1 MKTIKQVDFKGKKVF
16 IRVDFNV
23 PVKDGKVSDNTR
35 ILAHL
40 QTINFILNQSPK
52 AVILASHL
60 GRPKGERKPE
70 LSLKVVVGEV
80 ENALNRKVIFL
91 DDCIGEEI
99 KKKIEN
105 SNGDVFLLENLR
117 FHKGEEKNDENF
129 ARELSSL
136 ADVFVQD
143 AFAVV
148 HRAHA
153 STVGITKLLPS
164 YAGFLIEK
172 EVQYLSNL
180 LENPQRPFVA
190 VLGGAKV
197 STKISVIENLLKKV
211 DKLLIGGAM
220 SYTILKAKGI
230 QIGSS
235 LYEEGFVEKAKE
247 FLKEEKLILPCD
259 HLVSKSLKNPV
270 ETKTVKEIPDGFY
283 GVDIGD
289 ETIKLYHEKIK
300 NAKTIFWNGPL
311 GIFEVPEFSKGTVA
325 IAKSIAERTS
335 EGAVSVAGGGDSVS
349 AIKKGGFFDKF
360 SHISTGGGASLEFVE
375 GKILP
380 GIEVLK

>member
-1 MKTIKQVDFKGKKVF
+1 MKTIKDIDFKGKKVF

-35 ILAHL
+35 ILAPL

-60 GRPKGERKPE
+60 GRPKGEKKPE
-70 LSLKVVVGEV
+70 LSLEIVAGEL
-80 ENALNRKVIFL
+80 EKSLNRKVIFL
-91 DDCIGEEI
+91 DDCIGEKV
-99 KKKIEN
+99 KKNIET

-117 FHKGEEKNDENF
+117 FHKEEEKNDENF
-129 ARELSSL
+129 AKELASL

-153 STVGITKLLPS
+153 STVGITKFLPS

-172 EVQYLSNL
+172 EVQYFSNL

-220 SYTILKAKGI
+220 SYTILKAKEI

-235 LYEEGFVEKAKE
+235 LYEEEFVEKAKKL
-247 FLKEEKLILPCD
+247 LKEEKLILPCD
-259 HLVSKSLKNPV
+259 HLVSKSPQNPV
-270 ETKTVKEIPDGFY
+270 EIKTVREIPDGFY
-283 GVDIGD
+283 GVDIAD
-289 ETIKLYHEKIK
+289 ETIKLYADEIK
-300 NAKTIFWNGPL
+300 KAKTIFWNGPL
-311 GIFEVPEFSKGTVA
+311 GIFEVAEFSKGT
-325 IAKSIAERTS
+325 IAMAERIAERTS

-349 AIKKGGFFDKF
+349 AIKKAGVFDKF
-360 SHISTGGGASLEFVE
+360 SHISTGGGASLEFIE
-375 GKILP
+375 GKTLP
-380 GIEVLK
+380 GIAALE

>member
-1 MKTIKQVDFKGKKVF
+1 MRTIKQADLRDKKVF

-40 QTINFILNQSPK
+40 QTINFILNQSPR

-60 GRPKGERKPE
+60 GRPKGERKLE

-153 STVGITKLLPS
+153 STVGITKFLPS

-235 LYEEGFVEKAKE
+235 LYEEEFVEKAKDL
-247 FLKEEKLILPCD
+247 LKEEKLILPCD
-259 HLVSKSLKNPV
+259 HLVSKSPEKPI
-270 ETKTVKEIPDGFY
+270 ETKIVKEIPDGFY

-289 ETIKLYHEKIK
+289 ETIKLYADEIR

-325 IAKSIAERTS
+325 MAKSIAERTS

-349 AIKKGGFFDKF
+349 AIKKAGVFDKF

-375 GKILP
+375 GKKLP